1 MSRTS
6 RPPVTKKDSLLSPDL
21 LEKMEIYW
29 NNLAPV
35 GGSETLEPTVVNNLA
50 GELDN
55 NPLLADFFFE
65 KIVSQPSQPLSRLL
79 SELIKQVTSRPVQ
92 KGIKRTLYLL
102 KQKGMDPPAPT
113 EEKGEGAGRGILK
126 AMDSV
131 QVSGYLSE
139 FDPGRN
145 RMLAMLIPKVPKGKL
160 FVFAL
165 IDPDG
170 SLGSLTA
177 LEVSKKGAKE
187 ILGELEE
194 HSGHSFLEADP
205 GQVAFLLKEAHGR
218 KSILSPEDEGIYV
231 AIINLLSGLTTIN
244 PVPIIRSLFPPDPAV
259 SEVPLDLERITSI
272 PEVSYYL
279 PAGEVIEPY
288 QRAIQEV
295 QEGILILSQAQKRE
309 QVHEIVL
316 RASREIFKGQGRTG
330 LVRYLEEAAYLYY
343 LKGQLEEAKALFSAT
358 HFLNNQGE
366 KTENDEN
373 PLLTRLVET
382 ALLGEESLENEGS
395 QDEDSERSE
404 GGIIIPPWIKK

>member
-1 MSRTS
+1 MPKRSHPIGTDNQS
-6 RPPVTKKDSLLSPDL
+6 TLNPELQEKIENLLKEL
-21 LEKMEIYW
+21 TQGKE
-29 NNLAPV
+29 AAAF
-35 GGSETLEPTVVNNLA
+35 EPRAIKNLA

-55 NPLLADFFFE
+55 NPILADFFFE

-79 SELIKQVTSRPVQ
+79 SELIKQVTSKPVQ

-102 KQKGMDPPAPT
+102 KQKGIDLPAPT
-113 EEKGEGAGRGILK
+113 EQKGEGAGRGILK
-126 AMDSV
+126 ARDAV

-177 LEVSKKGAKE
+177 LGVNKKGAIE

-205 GQVAFLLKEAHGR
+205 GQVAFLLKEAHDR
-218 KSILSPEDEGIYV
+218 KSTLSPEDEGIYV
-231 AIINLLSGLTTIN
+231 AILNLLRGLTTIN
-244 PVPIIRSLFPPDPAV
+244 PDPIIRSLFSPGQVDPA
-259 SEVPLDLERITSI
+259 VPLDLERITSI

-279 PAGEVIEPY
+279 PAEEVIEPY

-295 QEGILILSQAQKRE
+295 QEGILILSQAQKRD

-316 RASREIFKGQGRTG
+316 RASREIFQGQGRTG

-366 KTENDEN
+366 KTETDEN
-373 PLLTRLVET
+373 PLLIRLVET
-382 ALLGEESLENEGS
+382 ALLGEGFLEDEGS

-404 GGIIIPPWIKK
+404 GGIIIPPWIIK